1 MLPINCHLRA
11 KSSYYLGA
19 PATMRQKLRPERVE
33 GCPRLRSQAPWAR
46 KRARKSTPCA
56 VPLGSGLTP
65 PRGNGRLGQGPAEKN
80 PDREFEGSGPG
91 GSGMEVVASLTPKPR
106 GSPVQGAVHST
117 LLKRGR
123 EAGAARS
130 GAPDRCCRVGRDADG
145 APGPRVG
152 SKAGGPAGLRVGDS
166 PRLPSGSMVKMRR
179 RPSMAPLH
187 PDRSSRTQ
195 RSQPAS
201 PRRGRTRGLA
211 RASGPPGCGPR
222 TLPAGGGMR
231 LDGGGEGR
239 RCKGAG
245 LHAGPRGAG
254 LG

>member
-1 MLPINCHLRA
+1 M
-11 KSSYYLGA
+11 
-19 PATMRQKLRPERVE
+19 QKLRLARVE
-33 GCPRLRSQAPWAR
+33 GCLRLRSQAPWAR

-56 VPLGSGLTP
+56 VPLGSGLPP

-117 LLKRGR
+117 LLTKGR

-130 GAPDRCCRVGRDADG
+130 GAGVGVQGEAGRRRGPRPQSRLQGGRPCRTEGGRLTPAAERLHGEDAPPAQHGPAPPRPQPPDRALPARV
-145 APGPRVG
+145 PPPR
-152 SKAGGPAGLRVGDS
+152 S
-166 PRLPSGSMVKMRR
+166 
-179 RPSMAPLH
+179 H
-187 PDRSSRTQ
+187 
-195 RSQPAS
+195 
-201 PRRGRTRGLA
+201 RGLA

-231 LDGGGEGR
+231 RDGGGEGR

-245 LHAGPRGAG
+245 LHSGPRGAG
-254 LG
+254 RG